1 MEINFIIGIAV
12 LIMSVVIHEL
22 SHGYVANICGDPTA
36 KHQGRLTLNPIR
48 HLSLWGS
55 VIVPF
60 IFILSGTGIVLGWAK
75 PVEINPY
82 NFKNR
87 RWGEFFT
94 ALAGPLS
101 NIIMALLF
109 VLILRTL
116 ETSLSSK
123 FIEFGIIVI
132 YTNIT
137 LAVFNLVP
145 VPPLDGSKL
154 LFTLFPKFFEK
165 IRVYLERYFLVFVM
179 IFVVLF
185 WDIISP
191 IIPKIVLWLL
201 GN

>member
-12 LIMSVVIHEL
+12 LIMSVVIHEV

-55 VIVPF
+55 VIVPI

-116 ETSLSSK
+116 ETSLSAK

-132 YTNIT
+132 DTNIT

-145 VPPLDGSKL
+145 VPPLDGSKI
-154 LFTLFPKFFEK
+154 LFTLFPKVFEK